1 MSPHYLQLPYNPA
14 ETYVSNQ
21 KLASI
26 MDDLNMSEY
35 VSAYLLGKCSSTTS
49 RSILK
54 QLYCSTGSK
63 LEIS

>member
-35 VSAYLLGKCSSTTS
+35 ISAYLLGKCSSTTS
-49 RSILK
+49 RSIL
-54 QLYCSTGSK
+54 
-63 LEIS
+63 

>member
-35 VSAYLLGKCSSTTS
+35 ISAYILAGQVFKHNKQKYSEKTLLQY
-49 RSILK
+49 RFQI
-54 QLYCSTGSK
+54 
-63 LEIS
+63 